1 MKSGRVIRIRRWC
14 PTHSSSEK
22 ATINEKSIWKNGEN
36 VNESVTE
43 ARMRVVHAESELLLS
58 DVPPLASNYNCKATV
73 TVRVRQTV
81 STRASGTNV
90 PIRGRT

>member
-1 MKSGRVIRIRRWC
+1 
-14 PTHSSSEK
+14 
-22 ATINEKSIWKNGEN
+22 
-36 VNESVTE
+36 
-43 ARMRVVHAESELLLS
+43 MRVVHAESELLLS